1 MVMVHNL
8 AGYIAF
14 CFQAT
19 LWLVVVVTQKCG
31 QPGAVMLLPL
41 PCLMSPSKVISR
53 NGRAWFYS

>member
-41 PCLMSPSKVISR
+41 PRLMSPSKVISR
-53 NGRAWFYS
+53 NGRA